1 MKRFFLLL
9 SLALL
14 TTVSMKGQS
23 FFGAR
28 SLTPVSVDKLSD
40 EEILLFKRNFQTQN
54 LTEPEALND
63 LKQRGLP
70 EGEMRKLKERLT
82 RLDALGQEE
91 QLQMMTIQMM
101 QLQDSLA
108 DAKRSQMELSALERL
123 YALDSNV
130 FGAELFRNEKM
141 DFAPNLRIA
150 TPPTYRLGPDDVL
163 EITVYGYQE
172 FNKSF
177 KIMPDGAIN
186 VPYAGVVSV
195 IGLTIKEA
203 KAKINQ
209 LLAGNGYNTLRT
221 GQSQLTISLK
231 EIRSVDV
238 TVVGG
243 KIPGRYTIPAIAS
256 PYHVLHLAG
265 GPAAKGSYRSIR
277 LMRNGEQVAT
287 IDLYELLVN
296 GTKHDDIRLEDGD
309 VIFIPTYEARVTL
322 AGEFKRPRTF
332 ELLGEESLQDLLTY
346 SGGFTEQAYKGK
358 VYVERISAVGF
369 VSHVVGA
376 TQFGEFAPQNGDFIF
391 ADTLNDRFR
400 NRISITGGV
409 QIPGY
414 YGISEGLTLEGLV
427 ALAGGYREDAAQ
439 SQAVIARKDLTG
451 RWSYRSVASMEQIL
465 QEGDSVVVGYSTQYD
480 AHRMISVSGEVN
492 TSVEFNYGEGLTLA
506 NAITLAGGFTDFAD
520 HGSIEVGRMGQNG
533 YQLSRHNLEDAVS
546 FLLEPGDVV
555 TVKKVSAYRV
565 APVVFLSGEVHQEG
579 GFALTSRN
587 ESLQSVLNRAGGM
600 TAFADS
606 YGAMVLR
613 TSSVQVERKE
623 AGQDE
628 EQTNLKPEYK
638 IDTISILPRH
648 LLKSTSPFVLK
659 DGDQVLIPEKKLT
672 VAIQG
677 AVFNPGRVSFLPNKS
692 FRYYLKMG
700 GGSGLSGMPHKAYV
714 VYPNGRAQQSRHVGH
729 FVYQRP
735 KVVPGSTIV
744 VPEKDQTSGF
754 TVDPQVAAVYTGVL
768 SAISTAT
775 IGIITLLRP

>member
-203 KAKINQ
+203 KAKINH

-243 KIPGRYTIPAIAS
+243 KIPGR
-256 PYHVLHLAG
+256 
-265 GPAAKGSYRSIR
+265 
-277 LMRNGEQVAT
+277 
-287 IDLYELLVN
+287 
-296 GTKHDDIRLEDGD
+296 
-309 VIFIPTYEARVTL
+309 
-322 AGEFKRPRTF
+322 
-332 ELLGEESLQDLLTY
+332 
-346 SGGFTEQAYKGK
+346 
-358 VYVERISAVGF
+358 
-369 VSHVVGA
+369 
-376 TQFGEFAPQNGDFIF
+376 
-391 ADTLNDRFR
+391 
-400 NRISITGGV
+400 
-409 QIPGY
+409 
-414 YGISEGLTLEGLV
+414 
-427 ALAGGYREDAAQ
+427 
-439 SQAVIARKDLTG
+439 
-451 RWSYRSVASMEQIL
+451 
-465 QEGDSVVVGYSTQYD
+465 
-480 AHRMISVSGEVN
+480 
-492 TSVEFNYGEGLTLA
+492 
-506 NAITLAGGFTDFAD
+506 
-520 HGSIEVGRMGQNG
+520 
-533 YQLSRHNLEDAVS
+533 
-546 FLLEPGDVV
+546 
-555 TVKKVSAYRV
+555 
-565 APVVFLSGEVHQEG
+565 
-579 GFALTSRN
+579 
-587 ESLQSVLNRAGGM
+587 
-600 TAFADS
+600 
-606 YGAMVLR
+606 
-613 TSSVQVERKE
+613 
-623 AGQDE
+623 
-628 EQTNLKPEYK
+628 
-638 IDTISILPRH
+638 
-648 LLKSTSPFVLK
+648 
-659 DGDQVLIPEKKLT
+659 
-672 VAIQG
+672 
-677 AVFNPGRVSFLPNKS
+677 
-692 FRYYLKMG
+692 
-700 GGSGLSGMPHKAYV
+700 
-714 VYPNGRAQQSRHVGH
+714 
-729 FVYQRP
+729 
-735 KVVPGSTIV
+735 
-744 VPEKDQTSGF
+744 
-754 TVDPQVAAVYTGVL
+754 
-768 SAISTAT
+768 
-775 IGIITLLRP
+775 